1 METPYGMLVTC
12 VNLTCSKIRF
22 LKKKKKKKKK
32 KLTPA
37 FLDIYD
43 HAWPDKLPN

>member
-22 LKKKKKKKKK
+22 LKKKKKKKK
-32 KLTPA
+32 LTPA

-43 HAWPDKLPN
+43 HA

>member
-1 METPYGMLVTC
+1 METPYGMPVTC
-12 VNLTCSKIRF
+12 VNL
-22 LKKKKKKKKK
+22 KKKKKKK

>member
-1 METPYGMLVTC
+1 METPYGMPVTC

-22 LKKKKKKKKK
+22 LKKKKKKKK

>member
-1 METPYGMLVTC
+1 METPYGMPVTC

-22 LKKKKKKKKK
+22 LKKKKKKKK
-32 KLTPA
+32 LTPA

-43 HAWPDKLPN
+43 HA

>member
-1 METPYGMLVTC
+1 METPYGMPVTC

-22 LKKKKKKKKK
+22 LKKKKKKK
-32 KLTPA
+32 LTPA

-43 HAWPDKLPN
+43 HA

>member
-32 KLTPA
+32 KKLTPA

-43 HAWPDKLPN
+43 HA